1 MIATISTTVLSVAT
15 ILVVILAL
23 AIAAS
28 AVRMIVGPG
37 YADRFIALDMLTGVA
52 VAACALTSIVTQRRE
67 FLDVGVGVALIAFV
81 ATTAFAAFLEKKER
95 DAS

>member
-1 MIATISTTVLSVAT
+1 MIATISTTVLTVAT

>member
-1 MIATISTTVLSVAT
+1 MIATISTTVLTIAT

>member
-1 MIATISTTVLSVAT
+1 MIATISTTVLTVAT

-81 ATTAFAAFLEKKER
+81 ATTAFAAFLEKKGR